1 MANFSHKMNVSC
13 DLTEL
18 DLQNDQNTPLARIQ
32 SKEKLNGLEM
42 MEPETEQLYSQ
53 SLQKLSKIQSNAK
66 LAAKSLHRRVLITN
80 MINNIEGDKNNST
93 PNESVTVEHKINPWQ
108 PQQPP
113 NDLCK
118 EWFLRNEKIY
128 TQLKASKRTT
138 QDVMAEIDQNVAQQ
152 KELNKEYEKLKQWSG
167 KKLSKQDRKRT
178 AKRICIAMTEINK
191 KLMELRKKSTQLH
204 QEFADLQQAKF
215 KEFRSKYNSKN
226 PA

>member
-1 MANFSHKMNVSC
+1 MNVSYN
-13 DLTEL
+13 LTEL
-18 DLQNDQNTPLARIQ
+18 DKQNDQNTPLMRIP
-32 SKEKLNGLEM
+32 SKEKFNGLEV
-42 MEPETEQLYSQ
+42 MEPQTEQLYSH
-53 SLQKLSKIQSNAK
+53 SLQKLSKIQSDAK
-66 LAAKSLHRRVLITN
+66 LAAKSLHRRLLITN
-80 MINNIEGDKNNST
+80 IINNIEGDKNDCA

-108 PQQPP
+108 PQPPP

-128 TQLKASKRTT
+128 TQLKANKRTT
-138 QDVMAEIDQNVAQQ
+138 QDVMAEIDQTVAQQ

-167 KKLSKQDRKRT
+167 RKLSKQDRKKV
-178 AKRICIAMTEINK
+178 AKRICTTMTEINK

-204 QEFADLQQAKF
+204 QEFADRQQAKV